1 MKRRSMKRVN
11 VKNGNKPFKTLAIAT
26 IAGLSIIG
34 VGQAQA
40 TTLDEVDLSQK
51 PIDTPTLDYLHKNN
65 VVMKDKDGNPT
76 TNVYPESGY
85 KYTKLEANPDG
96 SKPDGDNVITKFEVK
111 EVTRY
116 YDKTTGELVANPISG
131 TEYKVVQ
138 EKDIVPQYY
147 NVNTIIPETNN
158 SKITWTEVTEE
169 GDNTIT
175 IYSPDGT
182 PKYYKYT
189 YNAPSN
195 YDTTTNSNKTKD
207 LGTITDPTGTYKGG
221 AAINNPAGST
231 ITIENYVFQN
241 NKTTAY
247 FESTTSDYKY
257 VDLFGGAIY
266 NEGEISKITSDFIG
280 NSVSATKSSDD
291 VIDNQLGGAI
301 YNLGKI
307 GDITG
312 DFIGNTASDY
322 GGAIYNLGK
331 IGDITGD
338 FIGNTALFSDGAISN
353 RNGGTI
359 GNITGDF
366 ISNNGNAIYN

>member
-1 MKRRSMKRVN
+1 MRRSMKRVN
-11 VKNGNKPFKTLAIAT
+11 VKNEIKPFKTLAIAT

-40 TTLDEVDLSQK
+40 ATTLDEVDLSQK
-51 PIDTPTLDYLHKNN
+51 PINTPTLDYLHKND
-65 VVMKDKDGNPT
+65 VFLPQKTFQRDADGNIVKDSNNKPIIQEGT
-76 TNVYPESGY
+76 PILAPQSGY
-85 KYTKLEANPDG
+85 SLTELDAKEDG

-138 EKDIVPQYY
+138 EKDLVPHYY
-147 NVNTIIPETNN
+147 NVNTVTPGLNN
-158 SKITWTEVTEE
+158 SKVTWTEVTGE
-169 GDNTIT
+169 GNNTIK
-175 IYSPDGT
+175 ISSPDGT
-182 PKYYKYT
+182 KYYKYT

-207 LGTITDPTGTYKGG
+207 LGTITDPTGTSLEPSTYKGG

-231 ITIENYVFQN
+231 ITLENYVFQN

-257 VDLFGGAIY
+257 VKLSGGAIY

-280 NSVSATKSSDD
+280 NSVSATESHS
-291 VIDNQLGGAI
+291 IQFNTFGGAI
-301 YNLGKI
+301 YNAGKI

-312 DFIGNTASDY
+312 DFIGNTASSSSSSSY
-322 GGAIYNLGK
+322 SVSSSSGGAIYNVG
-331 IGDITGD
+331 
-338 FIGNTALFSDGAISN
+338 
-353 RNGGTI
+353 
-359 GNITGDF
+359 
-366 ISNNGNAIYN
+366 